1 MYACRCGYQ
10 FFWLCLKKKGP
21 CIDSCNRY
29 EEKKEVKEA
38 KKLVQRYTH
47 YFEIW
52 ASNEKSRQKAFKD
65 LNEMRDEGLK
75 ELSELHNLPETEL
88 GFIIPAWQQIVECRR
103 VLKWTYAYGFYLGE
117 KEKTEF
123 QIFEYLQGEAEAGL
137 ERLHHCV
144 EKELLGP
151 LGYTKKLD
159 YTEYK
164 NFELFRSKL
173 IDLTKVTGNYFENL
187 VTALGNGLKDVKNSK
202 ESKRKKVCFKEFC
215 CESINTRGFI
225 IWKVFDSLNYVFS
238 GN

>member
-202 ESKRKKVCFKEFC
+202 ESKRKKAHM
-215 CESINTRGFI
+215 
-225 IWKVFDSLNYVFS
+225 
-238 GN
+238 